1 MFTYRIVEGQEL
13 WDASTANPS
22 LQIEMKVKGDFE
34 QTIILVSGS
43 VANFSMRLSGDGDTR
58 IELPIDDSSW
68 SKEFQIGDEVVQ
80 PVEQPGFLFV
90 TAIAAMTIAAVYVP
104 SRKDDSE
111 NG

>member
-1 MFTYRIVEGQEL
+1 
-13 WDASTANPS
+13 
-22 LQIEMKVKGDFE
+22 MKVKGDR
-34 QTIILVSGS
+34 QQGIIPGTITGEI
-43 VANFSMRLSGDGDTR
+43 ANFSMRLSGDGDTR
-58 IELPIDDSSW
+58 VELPIDDSSW
-68 SKEFQIGDEVVQ
+68 SEEFQAGDEMVE